1 MGFDVPEVVWSQC
14 QSQLRSELPEQQYN
28 TWIRPLIIQPASDPL
43 AAVVHL
49 LAPNRF
55 IEDWVKNKFLARIEE
70 LFDQLGGKSVSLAV
84 AANRSS
90 APVFQQSAGKSS
102 NDQANSVNNESFQP
116 EAHRGREEPSRIVV
130 PSQRII
136 EAPAII
142 KSAAE
147 SSLKTNLNKN
157 FTFDSFVEGKSN
169 QLAFAAAQASGLPM
183 NVGPCIN
190 TPGFPASMV
199 SLTARVVSV
208 AARLR

>member
-43 AAVVHL
+43 AAVVQL

-90 APVFQQSAGKSS
+90 APVFQQSAGSPS
-102 NDQANSVNNESFQP
+102 NDLAVPGNRESFQP
-116 EAHRGREEPSRIVV
+116 GVQQEHREPSRIVV

-169 QLAFAAAQASGLPM
+169 QLAFAAAQQVAE
-183 NVGPCIN
+183 N
-190 TPGFPASMV
+190 PGGSYNPLFQYRY
-199 SLTARVVSV
+199 LGHG
-208 AARLR
+208 